1 MFHRSHHDLVDTAKL
16 LILQVYQKK
25 FPLVITPSRGLTTGE
40 KSQSQTTK
48 HPKGEETG
56 KKSAFKYVR
65 RWVRLGVPMNVK
77 VPQSSSLFVRTKYVR
92 VRGADVRKFGHLKL
106 PLHLVPKKIDQSYRT
121 EGGGGNGSD
130 GGGNSMV
137 VGGGMVLE
145 ICMCGSVGTILTAC
159 CCHRSPLDIF
169 LILFFLPLVV
179 TNNPFKG
186 VVS

>member
-1 MFHRSHHDLVDTAKL
+1 MTWLTQPKSTDISILSAKSYPSH
-16 LILQVYQKK
+16 
-25 FPLVITPSRGLTTGE
+25 TPFRGLTRVKIRNFHYLNDKTLSKESE
-40 KSQSQTTK
+40 K
-48 HPKGEETG
+48 TG

-121 EGGGGNGSD
+121 EGGGGNGGD
-130 GGGNSMV
+130 GGGSSMV

-159 CCHRSPLDIF
+159 CCHRSPLYIF
-169 LILFFLPLVV
+169 
-179 TNNPFKG
+179 
-186 VVS
+186 

>member
-1 MFHRSHHDLVDTAKL
+1 M
-16 LILQVYQKK
+16 
-25 FPLVITPSRGLTTGE
+25 
-40 KSQSQTTK
+40 
-48 HPKGEETG
+48 
-56 KKSAFKYVR
+56 
-65 RWVRLGVPMNVK
+65 
-77 VPQSSSLFVRTKYVR
+77 RTKYVR
-92 VRGADVRKFGHLKL
+92 EEGQTFANLGISNSPK
-106 PLHLVPKKIDQSYRT
+106 HLVPKKIDQSYRT
-121 EGGGGNGSD
+121 DGGGGNGSD

-179 TNNPFKG
+179 TNNPFKR